1 MFGWKKTPPI
11 RTLIGEGTVITGEI
25 RFTDGLR
32 IDGELHGNAAAIGDG
47 RSLLV
52 ISEKARVHGKVRAG
66 HVIINGS
73 VEGPVVA
80 EELLELQ
87 PKARITGDVRYEA
100 LEMHQGATIDGEL
113 HALKSEPKPGLK
125 LATSSASMAGMP
137 SGGPLGAGNAGVA
150 SGAGTGTGA
159 GLAGASHGAAGER
172 AAS

>member
-25 RFTDGLR
+25 RFADGLR
-32 IDGELHGNAAAIGDG
+32 IDGELRGDVQAIGDG
-47 RSLLV
+47 RTLLV

-73 VEGPVVA
+73 VEGPVIA
-80 EELLELQ
+80 DDLLELQ
-87 PKARITGDVRYEA
+87 PKARIVGDVKYEA

-113 HALKSEPKPGLK
+113 RALKSEAKPNLK
-125 LATSSASMAGMP
+125 LAASAPA
-137 SGGPLGAGNAGVA
+137 SGG
-150 SGAGTGTGA
+150 S
-159 GLAGASHGAAGER
+159 ER